1 MIEIYTQAIAMVE
14 LSKKMKALSKRIND
28 VEFDT
33 YVTTLL
39 EDINNIKMSALDTKE
54 KMLNLREE
62 NLNLREKI
70 KEFEEYQLK
79 VKSTVSFMSGRY
91 KVDENGVPYG
101 DPYCKVCFEKDS
113 RLMPIVRSGRSQIT
127 CKCCET
133 TMLSRDVPADVGNY
147 IISLGPGFELRVFE

>member
-1 MIEIYTQAIAMVE
+1 MIEIYAQAKAMME
-14 LSKKMKALSKRIND
+14 LSQKMKALSKKIND

-39 EDINNIKMSALDTKE
+39 EDINNIKMSALDAKE
-54 KMLNLREE
+54 EILNLREE
-62 NLNLREKI
+62 NLSLKEKI
-70 KEFEEYQLK
+70 KELEEHKLK
-79 VKSTVSFMSGRY
+79 VEGTVSFMSGRY
-91 KVDENGVPYG
+91 KVDENGIPYG

-113 RLMPIVRSGRSQIT
+113 KLMPIVRSGRSQIT

-147 IISLGPGFELRVFE
+147 IKLLGPDFELRVFK